1 MIDPV
6 KIQIGIKNATAST
19 VHQNIVYVAK
29 EDAKLMTL
37 RQSLKEGFEPPM
49 LIFVQSKHRAK
60 ELNHELKYD
69 GINVDMIHG
78 DKKKHKRDE
87 IMQKFR
93 LGEIWVLICT
103 DLMSRGI
110 DFKTVNSVINFDF
123 PTSLVSYIHRVGRTG
138 RAGREGSA
146 TTYFT
151 DSDTPFVKTIA
162 NLMHKSGHEVPEWML
177 QMKGAAN
184 KDWK

>member
-1 MIDPV
+1 M
-6 KIQIGIKNATAST
+6 
-19 VHQNIVYVAK
+19 HQNIVYVGR

-37 RQSLKEGFEPPM
+37 RQSLKDGFEPPM

-60 ELNHELKYD
+60 ELYHELIYD
-69 GINVDMIHG
+69 GVNVDVIHG
-78 DKKKHKRDE
+78 DKKKSERDE
-87 IMQKFR
+87 IMKKFR
-93 LGEIWVLICT
+93 LGEIWVLVCT

-138 RAGREGSA
+138 RAGRSGVA

-151 DSDTPFVKTIA
+151 DADTPFVKTIA
-162 NLMHKSGHEVPEWML
+162 NLMHKSGQDVP
-177 QMKGAAN
+177 
-184 KDWK
+184 